1 MFMRMEKVTEMEGGV
16 PATRQSGWPVALEK
30 IRQDPWFGE
39 GPYFWT
45 AEDAERT
52 GELRVEFEELGEL
65 STAFDPY
72 PHSLYLYQLRT
83 VGIFGLV
90 AVLAFFLRAW
100 RIVYVSTRRET
111 GGDYRSAFVRLGLLL
126 IPAFLVAQITL
137 EFNRPGTIDY
147 AQFILALMGLL
158 VGSSDRNRVDTGGR
172 SMRYNGG

>member
-1 MFMRMEKVTEMEGGV
+1 MR
-16 PATRQSGWPVALEK
+16 A
-30 IRQDPWFGE
+30 
-39 GPYFWT
+39 
-45 AEDAERT
+45 
-52 GELRVEFEELGEL
+52 EFEDLGNL

-137 EFNRPGTIDY
+137 EFNRPDTIDY

-158 VGSSDRNRVDTGGR
+158 VGSSDRNLQLVAAANTIAPGHAALLPRR
-172 SMRYNGG
+172 S